1 MVKKV
6 LFITTLLLS
15 IVSFQS
21 QARGHITYGEHQK
34 IEQVAILPDSAYYT
48 TDNGKHI
55 NLGCM
60 YTVFEICGIP
70 VYVKEEG
77 QIVGFEGDTYYEMD
91 DEMTEVVKQDIQVE
105 DLESFNKIPFWDRWG
120 GKLTLIGIVLVI
132 LAFTYFKNRGKD
144 DEEEPK
150 NEIAENKE
158 ETKTEEKKAE
168 E

>member
-6 LFITTLLLS
+6 LFITALLLS

-21 QARGHITYGEHQK
+21 QARGRITVGEHQK

-91 DEMTEVVKQDIQVE
+91 DEMVEVIKQDIQVE

-120 GKLTLIGIVLVI
+120 GKLTLIGIVLII
-132 LAFTYFKNRGKD
+132 LAFTYFRNKGKE
-144 DEEEPK
+144 DEEETPK
-150 NEIAENKE
+150 
-158 ETKTEEKKAE
+158 EEKKAE